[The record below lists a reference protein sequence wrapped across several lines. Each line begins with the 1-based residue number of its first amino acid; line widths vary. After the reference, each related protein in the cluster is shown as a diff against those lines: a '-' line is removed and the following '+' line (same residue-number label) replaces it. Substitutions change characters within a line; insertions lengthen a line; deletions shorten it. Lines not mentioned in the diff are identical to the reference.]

1 MPACHA
7 LPPSPTNHA
16 SRHEPLFFP
25 PVRHDTSG
33 PIFTSPSH
41 PQVGAQS
48 RGASNEFIF
57 LVFKISDDK
66 PSFLESKD

>member
-1 MPACHA
+1 MARAFESSLLKFSEKQRSGPAVDA
-7 LPPSPTNHA
+7 TS
-16 SRHEPLFFP
+16 
-25 PVRHDTSG
+25 HDTSG
-33 PIFTSPSH
+33 PIITSPSH